1 MLGTP
6 WTARTA
12 QDNRIKRVSNEP
24 LVVDVRARDLGRER
38 HAPTIRKNVALDPSL
53 GAIGRV
59 RTGQVPPLGAL
70 TIALS
75 SDAHFHWM
83 PRRRS

>member
-1 MLGTP
+1 MPRTP
-6 WTARTA
+6 WTAGGA
-12 QDNRIKRVSNEP
+12 QDNCIKRVSHEP
-24 LVVDVRARDLGRER
+24 LVVDVRAGDLGRER
-38 HAPTIRKNVALDPSL
+38 YAPTIRKNVPLHPSF
-53 GAIGRV
+53 GAVRRV